1 MINAILLYVGA
12 AVITVWGIAHI
23 VPTKSVVNSFGKISQ
38 DNRRIITMEWIA
50 EGLTLCFIGL
60 LVLFVTI
67 WGEAQ
72 NQTSAIVYLTSAV
85 MLVAMAVLTSTTGA
99 RTSIVPIKICPFV
112 KIAVAILF
120 FLGAVL

>member
-12 AVITVWGIAHI
+12 AVITVWGVAHI
-23 VPTKSVVNSFGKISQ
+23 VPTKSVVNGFGKISQ

-67 WGEAQ
+67 WGEAP
-72 NQTSAIVYLTSAV
+72 NQTSTIVYLTSAV
-85 MLVAMAVLTSTTGA
+85 MLVFMAVLTSVTGA
-99 RTSIVPIKICPFV
+99 RTPIVPIKICPFV
-112 KIAVAILF
+112 KIVVAMLF
-120 FLGAVL
+120 FLGVVL

>member
-1 MINAILLYVGA
+1 MINNILLYVGA
-12 AVITVWGIAHI
+12 AVITLWGIAHI
-23 VPTKSVVNSFGKISQ
+23 VPTKSVVNGFGKMSQ

-67 WGEAQ
+67 WGEAP
-72 NQTSAIVYLTSAV
+72 NQTSAIVYMSSAA
-85 MLVAMAVLTSTTGA
+85 MLVVMAALTSTTGA

-112 KIAVAILF
+112 KVVVAVLF
-120 FLGAVL
+120 FLGTVL

>member
-12 AVITVWGIAHI
+12 GIITVWGIAHI
-23 VPTKSVVNSFGKISQ
+23 IPTKAVINGFGEISQ

-67 WGEAQ
+67 CGEAQ
-72 NQTSAIVYLTSAV
+72 SRTSIMVYMASAAMLVIMAALTSV
-85 MLVAMAVLTSTTGA
+85 TGA

-112 KIAVAILF
+112 KIAVAVLFILGT
-120 FLGAVL
+120 LL